1 MMLPECSQRHLAV
14 SFPGRF
20 QAQNRLVRPEKR
32 QKKWYALGE
41 FTQFA
46 IFRSKGRK
54 SIHSTSVNAN
64 HGTKSRAFSF
74 EKNGGK
80 WARSVFYGEKM
91 GKFFEGGIFVIRQ
104 RADHHDRLFEPPDM
118 ILYHENS
125 VIQGRIHAER
135 EKNYPMRFYV
145 DSLQATGCRTR
156 EMNQ

>member
-1 MMLPECSQRHLAV
+1 MLPECPRRHLADL
-14 SFPGRF
+14 FPNPF
-20 QAQNRLVRPEKR
+20 SSSKPVICPEKG

-46 IFRSKGRK
+46 IFHSKCRK
-54 SIHSTSVNAN
+54 SIISASVNAH
-64 HGTKSRAFSF
+64 HGTKSHAFF
-74 EKNGGK
+74 LRKMGKK
-80 WARSVFYGEKM
+80 WAKSVFYGEKM